1 MLAQRDDFFESWLQ
15 VLEAIWRSANMPL
28 LLLDSSP
35 WPFRMTNIS
44 AILAEAEPRLSER
57 PASPGQWASR
67 SSTRAWVPMPKV
79 PKAIRVWSLGLH
91 ATLAME
97 PESIWKLLSA
107 GSWEISVEMVL
118 ARNYCNLGEMGRCTQ
133 NAAFAE
139 LLTKHVI
146 PRAPALNKLNKFPH
160 VAEADQLERE
170 FRAIA
175 EVDEGVRKA
184 DVLMCSE
191 PPFFCQMFLG
201 MGKTI
206 FGYIGNPFGAYLLPG
221 QPQEEFYQAFQTK
234 LAVGM
239 NSFACMSPYLA
250 ALIYWHSGIHVP
262 VVRPLGLYTAASY
275 MPSPLAKI
283 LVTKS
288 IFVATDMALVLNDF
302 VQALQELEE
311 KARVP
316 LKHFQSNATRFVRL
330 EHLSDRSWAN
340 WARHRAAVFLPYDPQ
355 QMVFYELYSMAIPML
370 VPDDSLLPF
379 FIRFGYTNLQEFR
392 YQRPGWHVPPEE
404 LPDWGENAMPRELR
418 WWSSLTD
425 FALSPHLLRWRSIP
439 ELLWQVLRGADLE
452 KISSGM
458 RMESQVRLLHAADFW
473 REAFNRASAALA

>member
-1 MLAQRDDFFESWLQ
+1 
-15 VLEAIWRSANMPL
+15 MP
-28 LLLDSSP
+28 
-35 WPFRMTNIS
+35 M
-44 AILAEAEPRLSER
+44 A
-57 PASPGQWASR
+57 
-67 SSTRAWVPMPKV
+67 
-79 PKAIRVWSLGLH
+79 
-91 ATLAME
+91 
-97 PESIWKLLSA
+97 
-107 GSWEISVEMVL
+107 
-118 ARNYCNLGEMGRCTQ
+118 
-133 NAAFAE
+133 
-139 LLTKHVI
+139 
-146 PRAPALNKLNKFPH
+146 
-160 VAEADQLERE
+160 
-170 FRAIA
+170 
-175 EVDEGVRKA
+175 
-184 DVLMCSE
+184 
-191 PPFFCQMFLG
+191 G

-221 QPQEEFYQAFQTK
+221 QPQECGEEFYQAFQTK

-418 WWSSLTD
+418 WWPGPQGLG
-425 FALSPHLLRWRSIP
+425 FA
-439 ELLWQVLRGADLE
+439 V
-452 KISSGM
+452 
-458 RMESQVRLLHAADFW
+458 
-473 REAFNRASAALA
+473 